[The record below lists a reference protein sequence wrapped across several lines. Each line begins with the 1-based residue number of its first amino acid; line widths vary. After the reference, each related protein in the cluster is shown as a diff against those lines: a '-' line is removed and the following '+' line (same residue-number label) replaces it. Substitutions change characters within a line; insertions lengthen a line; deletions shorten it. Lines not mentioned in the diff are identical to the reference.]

1 MISRRAALFAFATS
15 LAPYAVPAALLPSG
29 AAAQA
34 ATRATAHQ
42 RIRDIDVGIAN
53 WTTYIRQ
60 LYDRRDPNAY
70 ASDAIYR
77 AQFDAW
83 VQGEAASANAYL
95 SGLQQERAGWIA
107 WLNSNPIPE
116 ERCDPNVPSFCG
128 LERTE
133 NWPR

>member
-1 MISRRAALFAFATS
+1 MIPRRAALFAFATS

-83 VQGEAASANAYL
+83 VQGG
-95 SGLQQERAGWIA
+95 SGLGERLPQRPAAGARRLDRLAQQ
-107 WLNSNPIPE
+107 
-116 ERCDPNVPSFCG
+116 
-128 LERTE
+128 
-133 NWPR
+133 